1 MKRGSYHA
9 KRRSVG
15 MPHGTPRDEA
25 RRFWS
30 ARQYHGEA
38 YTWSVHAEADARR
51 DEKRRAKAAKT
62 ITKIRAKI
70 A

>member
-30 ARQYHGEA
+30 ARQYHGDA
-38 YTWSVHAEADARR
+38 YAWAQFVADDARR
-51 DEKRRAKAAKT
+51 DAARKAKAARKV
-62 ITKIRAKI
+62 AK
-70 A
+70 ALARL